1 MNGTALLSSSPNK
14 LSGIEKFTYKK
25 SVSFE
30 TLFLLYDAKQAT
42 SLIEKRRV
50 DELDGKEYPSL

>member
-1 MNGTALLSSSPNK
+1 
-14 LSGIEKFTYKK
+14 
-25 SVSFE
+25 
-30 TLFLLYDAKQAT
+30 LYDDDAKQAT